1 MKRIILIT
9 IALLGIL
16 TGEVVDVTIVK
27 DIYEID
33 NIMYYDII
41 QDNNLYERIYV
52 EDL

>member
-1 MKRIILIT
+1 MKRILFIV
-9 IALLGIL
+9 IALLWIL

-33 NIMYYDII
+33 NVMYYDII
-41 QDNNLYERIYV
+41 QDNNLYEKIYV